1 VPDEVILDW
10 CFNDPKIRYPIA
22 AAGMTLFRRTNDKE
36 THAWTDLARKL
47 LENAPDPR
55 AVLNEIVYRLRPISW
70 SGSLATKLE
79 SRLKLLGDLPVGD
92 APDLKAALEQA
103 KDQLRKQIDGQRQR
117 EMQED
122 KARSGRFE

>member
-1 VPDEVILDW
+1 
-10 CFNDPKIRYPIA
+10 
-22 AAGMTLFRRTNDKE
+22 MTLFRRTSDKE
-36 THAWTDLARKL
+36 PHAWTDLARKL
-47 LENAPDPR
+47 LDNAPEPR
-55 AVLNEIVYRLRPISW
+55 AILDAMVYRLRPMSW

-92 APDLKAALEQA
+92 APDLKAAHEQA

-117 EMQED
+117 ETKED